1 MPRGGAQ
8 NAKIVSICPLLKKL
22 LYKSITYMKKPS
34 GQTGGQTVG
43 QTRKSRFFVPFL
55 VPLEP
60 VFAH

>member
-1 MPRGGAQ
+1 ME
-8 NAKIVSICPLLKKL
+8 
-22 LYKSITYMKKPS
+22 KPS

-60 VFAH
+60 IFGNQTGQTVGQTPKNAIF